1 MATKI
6 AKMTKPGDFP
16 RVGRHGHSMDKNPG
30 QLIGGEWRIG
40 SGLDVI
46 ISVDPATEDVL
57 NQFPGAA
64 DSDTHAAI
72 DAAQAALAKWRA
84 ASAWSRADFLHK
96 CADIMLARTEEA
108 AREITLEAGKPLA
121 QSRREWQLSI
131 DQFRWYAEEARRV
144 QGRITESR
152 APGGRIEV
160 HHEPVGVVA
169 AFTAW
174 NFPAVLIAR
183 KVAPA
188 LAAGC
193 TIIVRP
199 SRETPGTAAVLVDCL
214 VQAGVPPGVVNLVV
228 GPTST
233 TYDVLMKSPL
243 VRKVSLTGSSVVGQ
257 QMLRDAAG
265 TFKRATME
273 LGGNAPVIVFDDAA
287 LEATLD
293 IVVPV
298 KFANAGQV
306 CVTGDRFYVHES
318 LYSKFADGFAARAK
332 ALKLGHGLEESTQMG
347 PLINARRVAAVEA
360 IVTDARQRGGRVI
373 AGGERPAGKN
383 KGHFYAPTV
392 IADLPDDAL
401 ALAEENFGPIAAITS
416 FKSDEEVYARA
427 NATELGLSAYAFTQ
441 SAKRMRETAAR
452 LEAGMVGINSFA
464 LAAAEAPFGGIKAS
478 GMGREGGGEGI
489 HDYLNVKLVQVTV

>member
-1 MATKI
+1 
-6 AKMTKPGDFP
+6 
-16 RVGRHGHSMDKNPG
+16 MDLKSG
-30 QLIGGEWRIG
+30 QLIAGKWRKG
-40 SGLDVI
+40 SSADVI
-46 ISVDPATEDVL
+46 AAVDPATEDVL
-57 NQFPGAA
+57 NQFP
-64 DSDTHAAI
+64 
-72 DAAQAALAKWRA
+72 A
-84 ASAWSRADFLHK
+84 ASASDTEEAIASAHVAQQQWRKSSAWARADILHK
-96 CADIMLARTEEA
+96 CADAMLLRTEEA
-108 AREITLEAGKPLA
+108 ARQITLEAGKPLA

-131 DQFRWYAEEARRV
+131 DQFRWYAEEARR
-144 QGRITESR
+144 ITGQIIESR
-152 APGGRIEV
+152 APGGRLEV

-193 TIIVRP
+193 SIIVRP

-214 VQAGVPPGVVNLVV
+214 VQAGVPAGVVSLLV

-233 TYDVLMKSPL
+233 TYDVLMKSPIL
-243 VRKVSLTGSSVVGQ
+243 RKVSLTGSSGVGQ
-257 QMLRDAAG
+257 KMLRDAAQ

-273 LGGNAPVIVFDDAA
+273 LGGNAPVIVFDDAQ

-293 IVVPV
+293 IVVAV

-318 LYSKFADGFAARAK
+318 MYAKFVDGFAARAK
-332 ALKLGHGLEESTQMG
+332 ALKLGHGLDDTTQMG
-347 PLINARRVAAVEA
+347 PLINAKRVAAIDAVVA
-360 IVTDARQRGGRVI
+360 DARKRGGRIVT
-373 AGGERPAGKN
+373 GGERPSDKN
-383 KGHFYAPTV
+383 KGFFYAPTV
-392 IADLPDDAL
+392 IADLPDEAL

-416 FKSDEEVYARA
+416 FRDDEEVYGRA
-427 NATELGLSAYAFTQ
+427 NATEFGLSAYAFTQ
-441 SAKRMRETAAR
+441 SARRMRETTAR

-478 GMGREGGGEGI
+478 GMGREGGDQGI
-489 HDYLNVKLVQVTV
+489 HDYLNVKLAQMTV